1 MISAHEIQMMCV
13 GKLAGFVGEP
23 SSDLFRRMLAV
34 LQINLLFEKSHL
46 QLVDVTLFS
55 V

>member
-1 MISAHEIQMMCV
+1 MMCL
-13 GKLAGFVGEP
+13 GKPDGFVGEP
-23 SSDLFRRMLAV
+23 CHDLFHRMLAV

-46 QLVDVTLFS
+46 QLVDGTQFS